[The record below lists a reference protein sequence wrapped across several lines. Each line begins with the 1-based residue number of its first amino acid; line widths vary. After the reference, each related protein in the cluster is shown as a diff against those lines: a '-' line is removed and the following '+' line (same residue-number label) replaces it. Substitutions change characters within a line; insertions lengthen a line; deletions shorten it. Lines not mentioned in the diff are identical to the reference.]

1 MTMARN
7 TMRGF
12 SKRIRAIADG
22 VEDNTN
28 KGMRR
33 TVLTVASAVALRTPV
48 DTGRARANWQTHIGA
63 APGGEVAGYPKGK
76 AGSTGAAAAA
86 QAIAQASAVMGG
98 YKAEHSGTDVYISNN
113 LPYIGRLNEGS
124 SEQAPAGFIEAAIMA
139 GLNAIR
145 KMKVVK

>member
-1 MTMARN
+1 MARN

-48 DTGRARANWQTHIGA
+48 DTGRARANWQTHIGG
-63 APGGEVAGYPKGK
+63 PPPGEVGAYPKGK

-86 QAIAQASAVMGG
+86 QAIAQAEGVAAS
-98 YKAEHSGTDVYISNN
+98 YKAEHSGKDVYISNN